1 VVENFLKSNTQVL
14 IVSGRAGSGK
24 STLAGKIYELANKN
38 NGSEYSQAQI
48 LSPTGQ
54 SVGLIKQKFP
64 QIPEQDCQTIY
75 RKIYRRATKKIDD
88 GDNLIFDFKL
98 NKQEDKNVFIID
110 AASYI
115 SDEESNKGNL
125 HFGSGKLLTDLLT
138 STQIF
143 EKSNMK
149 RRFIGDQYRL
159 LTIRGT
165 RAKSL
170 KRTNFDDLG
179 LNTMKYEMK
188 NQTRMHGE
196 LRRRTDKYA
205 QLITKVQNHQKIMTD
220 EFK

>member
-1 VVENFLKSNTQVL
+1 MDNEKFEKEALQVVENFLKSNTQVL

-64 QIPEQDCQTIY
+64 QILEQDCQTIY

-98 NKQEDKNVFIID
+98 NKQEDKNIFIID
-110 AASYI
+110 DASYI

-143 EKSNMK
+143 EK
-149 RRFIGDQYRL
+149 
-159 LTIRGT
+159 
-165 RAKSL
+165 
-170 KRTNFDDLG
+170 
-179 LNTMKYEMK
+179 LNRVYE
-188 NQTRMHGE
+188 
-196 LRRRTDKYA
+196 
-205 QLITKVQNHQKIMTD
+205 TKVMSK
-220 EFK
+220 